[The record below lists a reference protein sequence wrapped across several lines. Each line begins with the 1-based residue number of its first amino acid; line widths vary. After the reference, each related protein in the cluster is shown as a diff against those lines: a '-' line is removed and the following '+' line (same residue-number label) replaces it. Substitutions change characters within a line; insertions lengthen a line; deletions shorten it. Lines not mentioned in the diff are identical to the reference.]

1 MVIRNAIK
9 HFLDFHKGTV
19 NIILHIIGFAGIFY
33 SIYKLDWLLF
43 AISFI
48 VVEIGHV
55 YNHFTGIKKYDF
67 RPRVIFWRLIIF
79 LTVLAAF
86 YFVSKQLIERS

>member
-1 MVIRNAIK
+1 MFIRNAIN

-19 NIILHIIGFAGIFY
+19 NIILHLIGFAGIFY

-43 AISFI
+43 ALSFI

-55 YNHFTGIKKYDF
+55 YNHYTGIKKYDV
-67 RPRVIFWRLIIF
+67 RPMVIFWRLIIF
-79 LTVLAAF
+79 LSVVALF
-86 YFVSKQLIERS
+86 YFITKE

>member
-1 MVIRNAIK
+1 MFIRDAIN

-43 AISFI
+43 ALSFI

-55 YNHFTGIKKYDF
+55 YNHFIGIKKYDL
-67 RPRVIFWRLIIF
+67 RARVIFWRLFIF
-79 LTVLAAF
+79 LSLVAAF
-86 YFVSKQLIERS
+86 YFIAKQ